1 MIEDVGFITGLYIT
15 MVFGIYIL
23 VGLGVMVV
31 VDEDLHKVDPSISP
45 LTVILLWPIVV
56 ICILV
61 RDFVKLVKWV
71 VES

>member
-1 MIEDVGFITGLYIT
+1 MIEDVGFITGLCIT

-45 LTVILLWPIVV
+45 LTLVLLWPIVV
-56 ICILV
+56 IIILV
-61 RDFVKLVKWV
+61 RDFIKLIKWGG
-71 VES
+71 

>member
-1 MIEDVGFITGLYIT
+1 MIEDVGFMTALYIT
-15 MVFGIYIL
+15 LGLGVYMV
-23 VGLGVMVV
+23 VGLGIMTV
-31 VDEDLHKVDPSISP
+31 VDEDLYKVDPSISP